1 MDYRDA
7 AHHFGVLY
15 RRSQAFIV
23 SACLP
28 WNIGFSEFVFL
39 TKLYENEGATL
50 DELAYLLI
58 TDKGLMAR
66 TIKNL
71 EDKGYI
77 RREQDIHDKRQKHI
91 YSTQQAL
98 GIKDKLYAVLETWI
112 TNITAGLE
120 PIVVEHTI
128 QGLRKITE
136 NAATIAIK
144 SNKGSEVK

>member
-23 SACLP
+23 SACIP
-28 WNIGFSEFVFL
+28 WNIGFSEFVLL

-66 TIKNL
+66 TVKNL

-77 RREQDIHDKRQKHI
+77 RREQDMHDKRQKHI
-91 YSTQQAL
+91 YSTEQAL
-98 GIKDKLYAVLETWI
+98 CIKDKLYAVLETWV

-136 NAATIAIK
+136 NAATIVIK
-144 SNKGSEVK
+144 SNRGSEAK